1 MKPTFSIAYE
11 SPSTYDKVH
20 ERNTEEVNR
29 ALNEFP
35 GRLSDGIGTST
46 MPYLFGS
53 TGRRLAFAIQD
64 HGIQTTE
71 EFNSLSYGYPN
82 MPRMK
87 KKGVYDLD
95 VAMPED
101 TVSWSKYADLA
112 RQESNRYPHIYIDP
126 HLLRTVSVEG
136 DLYMFSQHSYG
147 EQIPIL
153 LSSNQ
158 IETSDGHYWNV
169 PDVWTHLALTLAY
182 ASVRVSDIPELKT
195 LALYASKDKSHH
207 PNKEVVLDYLAQY
220 LIHMGPLL
228 DASRAVYMTAFPE
241 EIRNKLQ
248 IRNRLHR
255 RKLREKVRY
264 NYQKEDPVYF

>member
-11 SPSTYDKVH
+11 LLPTYNNVH

-29 ALNEFP
+29 ALNDFP
-35 GRLSDGIGTST
+35 GRLSSSLETNT

-53 TGRRLAFAIQD
+53 TGRRLTYAIQD
-64 HGIQTTE
+64 HRIQTTA
-71 EFNSLSYGYPN
+71 EFNPLSYGHPN

-87 KKGVYDLD
+87 KKGMYDLD

-101 TVSWSKYADLA
+101 TVNWSKYADLA

-126 HLLRTVSVEG
+126 RLLRTVTVEG
-136 DLYMFSQHSYG
+136 DLYMFPQHSYR
-147 EQIPIL
+147 EQTPIL

-169 PDVWTHLALTLAY
+169 PDVWTHFALILAY

-207 PNKEVVLDYLAQY
+207 PNKEVVLNYLTQY

-228 DASRAVYMTAFPE
+228 DVVRAIYMTAFTE
-241 EIRNKLQ
+241 ESRNKLQ

-255 RKLREKVRY
+255 KELREKARY
-264 NYQKEDPVYF
+264 NYQKDDPVYF